1 MACATEGI
9 YLLQTRELI
18 MLKTNIHKLGR
29 SFNLYKRMSQY
40 PKNSN
45 INLLMEC
52 SDSIKCEKELLK
64 IFKKEFIQSKEYGSE
79 YFEGDKSKMKNII
92 FNYIENNKN
101 LTEIKSDIKVNQD
114 IKDIEIIKNI
124 KDIEII
130 KNITETKSNNKL
142 KNDKDIEINN
152 KLKSKYCPKCKTI
165 FKYPSFLKTHLQNSV
180 ICGLNKEELESFY
193 NNLNEEKIIINIK
206 NNKFVCKHCDSNFTR
221 NATLL
226 FHKKN
231 SKCGK
236 EQLYKNNKVITTQP
250 ILEVKII
257 NSFTNESIPNI
268 SFNDLKK
275 ILDTDNP
282 EINILKLVY
291 SDIQNNNYFKYNIN
305 KKCISYLNEENIIN
319 TIETKIFIDMLL
331 KNSIY
336 LLKLI
341 FISNIKDILLVESKH
356 YFDKINIIENKIINK
371 KYKYKE
377 LEIYL
382 ELYFRQNSKKIK
394 NILVNYV
401 NNDNIEIKTKR
412 KKDIENKIIIK
423 NNLNNMLSK
432 YIKKL
437 H

>member
-18 MLKTNIHKLGR
+18 MLNTNIHKLGR

-40 PKNSN
+40 PKKSN
-45 INLLMEC
+45 INLLIEC

-79 YFEGDKSKMKNII
+79 YFEGDKHKMKNII

-101 LTEIKSDIKVNQD
+101 LTEIKNDIK
-114 IKDIEIIKNI
+114 IKNI
-124 KDIEII
+124 QDIEII
-130 KNITETKSNNKL
+130 KNITETKINNKL

-180 ICGLNKEELESFY
+180 ICGLNKEELEIFY
-193 NNLNEEKIIINIK
+193 NNLNEEKKIINIK

-226 FHKKN
+226 FHNIN

-236 EQLYKNNKVITTQP
+236 EQLYKNNKIITTQP

-268 SFNDLKK
+268 SFNYLKK

-291 SDIQNNNYFKYNIN
+291 SNIQNNNYFKYNIN

-341 FISNIKDILLVESKH
+341 FISNIKDILLVESKQ

-382 ELYFRQNSKKIK
+382 ELYFRQNSKNIK

-401 NNDNIEIKTKR
+401 NNDNIEIKTER

-432 YIKKL
+432 YIKKNYTNF
-437 H
+437 